1 MENENEIHSKFL
13 LNETTKSLSLPIT
26 TRARVTHSG
35 IVDVKLKQFFDFE
48 KRRIKFIEFVRNIAI
63 FVQ

>member
-1 MENENEIHSKFL
+1 MVHSVWGAPYFYCYT
-13 LNETTKSLSLPIT
+13 ESLSLPIT

-35 IVDVKLKQFFDFE
+35 IVDVKLKQLFDFE